1 MNKRGVAELTYII
14 VLIAMLVGAALI
26 SSYILA
32 LTKSMTNRAVL
43 RIAGASVV
51 DNKLYLTIL
60 NDGSSAYT
68 GPLSISVKG
77 YSVSSLN
84 IQGSSSGSSSSN
96 TVNVNIQPGD
106 GIVVV
111 ATLSSIVSG
120 ENVVEGAVSTNVAT
134 LSFKAVVSG

>member
-111 ATLSSIVSG
+111 ATLSSTVSG
-120 ENVVEGAVSTNVAT
+120 KNVVEGAVSTNVAT